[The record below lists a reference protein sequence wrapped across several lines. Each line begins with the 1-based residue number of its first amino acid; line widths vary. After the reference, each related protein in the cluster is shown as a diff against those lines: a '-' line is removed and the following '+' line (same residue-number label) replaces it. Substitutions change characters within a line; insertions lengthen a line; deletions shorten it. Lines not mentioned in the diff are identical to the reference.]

1 MIIMIVM
8 NSVHNQIDLNLLHI
22 FEAVMMELNVSR
34 AAERL
39 NMTQPAVSHALRRLR
54 RITNDDLFLKVP
66 SGVSPTPKAL
76 ELWEPIREGLIHI
89 RQALSPPAFEPAAS
103 TQTFTLAAADYTVAL
118 FLPKLLP
125 ILAQTAPQI
134 NIRIVPN
141 TNINAAKLLEQSE
154 IDLAIGRFYRSTLR
168 LRVQEV
174 MCDRYVCIMRKD
186 HPLARKKLT
195 LKQYIKVNH
204 ILVTLTGEAT
214 GFIDEQLREIDLS
227 RRIALTVNQ
236 FTLVPELVAG
246 SDLIS
251 AMPSRMVERS
261 PFQANLHIT
270 ELPIKIAPA
279 FLQIM
284 WHERKQIDPAHEW
297 MRAHLIAIA
306 QELPTVSTL

>member
-1 MIIMIVM
+1 M

-54 RITNDDLFLKVP
+54 RITNDELFLKVP

-76 ELWEPIREGLIHI
+76 ELWGPIREGLVHI
-89 RQALSPPAFEPAAS
+89 RLALSPPSFEPS
-103 TQTFTLAAADYTVAL
+103 SSMQTFTLAMADYSVAL

-125 ILAQTAPQI
+125 ILAHSAPNI

-154 IDLAIGRFYRSTLR
+154 IDLAMGRFYRSTVR
-168 LRVQEV
+168 LRVQEIIG
-174 MCDRYVCIMRKD
+174 DRYICIMRKD
-186 HPLARKKLT
+186 HPLAHKRLT
-195 LKQYIKVNH
+195 LKQYIKADH
-204 ILVTLTGEAT
+204 LLVTLTGEAT
-214 GFIDEQLREIDLS
+214 GLVDKQLREMDLS

-236 FTLVPELVAG
+236 FTLVPELIAG

-251 AMPSRMVERS
+251 AIPLRMVERN
-261 PFQANLHIT
+261 PFRTDLHIT
-270 ELPIKIAPA
+270 ELPLKIAPA
-279 FLQIM
+279 FLQMM
-284 WHERKQIDPAHEW
+284 WHERSQVDPAHEW
-297 MRAHLIAIA
+297 LRSQLFEIV
-306 QELPTVSTL
+306 QDLPTVTIP